1 MAGSDPKRWSS
12 GSAELSAW
20 RSVSFDLDGT
30 FADTSTDLADAL
42 NTLRLELGRQAL
54 PVPDVARHVG
64 RGARWL
70 VANCIDGVADDA
82 IDELV
87 LRFLD
92 HYAGCCCRTTA
103 PYEGLEQLVQTLRA
117 RGVIVSIATNK
128 PRRFTELIID
138 GLGWGEWF
146 DSVHC
151 GDDGPS
157 KPDPAMLDAAM
168 KHAGTAPHEHL
179 HIGDTPTDAR
189 AAENAGC
196 WFTPVAWGM
205 DVGAALKTL
214 MPVGFERSSQLVSAW
229 GS

>member
-1 MAGSDPKRWSS
+1 M
-12 GSAELSAW
+12 
-20 RSVSFDLDGT
+20 
-30 FADTSTDLADAL
+30 
-42 NTLRLELGRQAL
+42 
-54 PVPDVARHVG
+54 
-64 RGARWL
+64 
-70 VANCIDGVADDA
+70 
-82 IDELV
+82 
-87 LRFLD
+87 
-92 HYAGCCCRTTA
+92 
-103 PYEGLEQLVQTLRA
+103 
-117 RGVIVSIATNK
+117 IVSIATNK

-205 DVGAALKTL
+205 DAGAALKTL